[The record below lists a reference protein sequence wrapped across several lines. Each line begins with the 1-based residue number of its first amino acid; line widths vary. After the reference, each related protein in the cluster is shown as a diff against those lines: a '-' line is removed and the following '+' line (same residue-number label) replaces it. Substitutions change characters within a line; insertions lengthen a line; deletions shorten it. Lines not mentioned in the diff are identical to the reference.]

1 MILDKPIKTREED
14 LLGHETL
21 AIRIAEAMRN
31 LSSGALSES
40 FVVGIEGDWGSG
52 KTSLI
57 NLVMENLEPY
67 GFPVVKFNPWNFSD
81 QNELVTDFFNSVAQT
96 LEQAEGE
103 KGEGMAESIRS
114 YFPKLLK
121 GSSIDI
127 SPRVS
132 FAGFELN
139 FGSVYKTGDDT
150 LEKRKEKINGL
161 LGDIQ
166 KPIVIVIDDI
176 DRLESQETRLVF
188 KLVKMTAN
196 FPNTVFLLAYDRER
210 VGGMLTDKGVPGE
223 EFLKKIV
230 QLSFPLPRVDQKDL
244 FGILFKE
251 VDEIVTG
258 FGADAWDQR
267 RWEDLFESG
276 LKKLFPTVRDIKR
289 YVNSVRLDLEMIG
302 KEEVNPVDFLGIEA
316 IRVFATEVYFTMA
329 REKSTFAF
337 PATDRIY
344 PEDPLLQGWSDSSHE
359 RCEDH
364 KKTVERVLGKGPED
378 LREVIE
384 RIIRELFP
392 QVGNL
397 YSGKSSHEDHD
408 EWKNRLRVCSGDV
421 FDKYFSLSVVA
432 SVISEAKRK
441 SFLETIDDRS
451 VSAEKLDEF
460 RREGKLHFFLE
471 KGLSGNLDGLGASR
485 LENLLIC
492 LFDLTVNANR
502 KAADEETVSLVAV
515 RCFEILKMIAADE
528 RPESLRRIIGLTE
541 GVFGLAYLMYE
552 INRLMELREKGES
565 GEEPLLAREDMGKI
579 NGLCAEKIRKAA
591 QDGFLENYERLGA
604 MLSIWKKLGDGE
616 DVKEYACELI
626 KTDSGLLR
634 FLKAHVREDGY
645 GIQKNRESMGGLVS
659 LADLDRKVGQIES
672 DKLNDREARIV
683 EAYKRLLS
691 LLRQSR

>member
-1 MILDKPIKTREED
+1 M
-14 LLGHETL
+14 
-21 AIRIAEAMRN
+21 
-31 LSSGALSES
+31 
-40 FVVGIEGDWGSG
+40 
-52 KTSLI
+52 
-57 NLVMENLEPY
+57 
-67 GFPVVKFNPWNFSD
+67 NFSD
-81 QNELVTDFFNSVAQT
+81 QDELVTDFFNSVAET
-96 LEQAEGE
+96 LKDAETE
-103 KGEGMAESIRS
+103 KGERIAESIRS

-161 LGDIQ
+161 LADIQ

-196 FPNTVFLLAYDRER
+196 FPNTVFLLAYDRDK
-210 VGGMLTDKGVPGE
+210 VGRMLTDKGVPGE

-244 FGILFKE
+244 FEILFKE
-251 VDEIVTG
+251 VDEIVAG
-258 FGADAWDQR
+258 FGADAWDRR
-267 RWEDLFESG
+267 RWEDLVDSG

-289 YVNSVRLDLEMIG
+289 YVNSARLDLEIIE

-316 IRVFATEVYFTMA
+316 IRVFAPEVYFAMA

-344 PEDPLLQGWSDSSHE
+344 PEDPLLQGWSDNSHE
-359 RCEDH
+359 RKDH
-364 KKTVERVLGKGPED
+364 KKTVERVLGKCPED

-384 RIIRELFP
+384 PIIRELFP
-392 QVGNL
+392 QVENL
-397 YSGKSSHEDHD
+397 YSGKYSHEGHE

-432 SVISEAKRK
+432 SVISEVKRK
-441 SFLETIDDRS
+441 SFLETIEDRS

-460 RREGKLHFFLE
+460 RREGKLHLFLE

-485 LENLLIC
+485 LESLLIC
-492 LFDLTVNANR
+492 LFDLTVNADR
-502 KAADEETVSLVAV
+502 KAADEETVNLVAV

-552 INRLMELREKGES
+552 INGPMELLEKGEY
-565 GEEPLLAREDMGKI
+565 GEEPLLAREDMEKI

-591 QDGFLENYERLGA
+591 QDGFLENYERLGV
-604 MLSIWKKLGDGE
+604 MLSVWKKLGDGE

-634 FLKAHVREDGY
+634 FLKAYVREDGY
-645 GIQKNRESMGGLVS
+645 GIQNSRESMGELVS

-672 DKLNDREARIV
+672 DKLNNREARIV

>member
-14 LLGHETL
+14 LLGRETL
-21 AIRIAEAMRN
+21 AIHIAETMRN
-31 LSSGALSES
+31 LPSGALSES
-40 FVVGIEGDWGSG
+40 FVIGIEGDWGSG

-67 GFPVVKFNPWNFSD
+67 GFPAVKFNPWNFSD
-81 QNELVTDFFNSVAQT
+81 QDELVTDFFNSVAET
-96 LEQAEGE
+96 LKDAETE
-103 KGEGMAESIRS
+103 KGERIAESIRS

-150 LEKRKEKINGL
+150 LEKRKEKIKGL
-161 LGDIQ
+161 LGDMQ

-196 FPNTVFLLAYDRER
+196 FPNTVFLLAYDRDK
-210 VGGMLTDKGVPGE
+210 VGRMLTGKSVPGE

-244 FGILFKE
+244 FEILFKE
-251 VDEIVTG
+251 VDEIVAG
-258 FGADAWDQR
+258 FGADAWDRR
-267 RWEDLFESG
+267 RWEDLVDSG

-289 YVNSVRLDLEMIG
+289 YVNSVRLDLEIIG

-316 IRVFATEVYFTMA
+316 IRVFAPEVYFAMA

-344 PEDPLLQGWSDSSHE
+344 PEDPLLQGWFDNSHE
-359 RCEDH
+359 RYEDP
-364 KKTVERVLGKGPED
+364 KKTVERVLGKCPEG
-378 LREVIE
+378 LREAIE
-384 RIIRELFP
+384 RITMELFP
-392 QVGNL
+392 QVENL
-397 YSGKSSHEDHD
+397 YSGKYSHEDHD

-451 VSAEKLDEF
+451 VSAKKLDEF
-460 RREGKLHFFLE
+460 RREGKLHLFLE
-471 KGLSGNLDGLGASR
+471 RGLPGNLDGLGASR
-485 LENLLIC
+485 LESLLIC
-492 LFDLTVNANR
+492 LFDLTVNADR

-528 RPESLRRIIGLTE
+528 RSESLRRIIGLTE
-541 GVFGLAYLMYE
+541 GVFGLTYLMYE
-552 INRLMELREKGES
+552 INRLIELREKGES

-579 NGLCAEKIRKAA
+579 NGLCAEKIRKTA
-591 QDGFLENYERLGA
+591 QDGFLESYERLGV

-616 DVKEYACELI
+616 DVKKYACELI

-634 FLKAHVREDGY
+634 FLEAYVREDGY
-645 GIQKNRESMGGLVS
+645 EIQKSRGSMGELVS
-659 LADLDRKVGQIES
+659 LADLDRRVGQIES